1 MAKKG
6 YITRD
11 EIREHIRGFY
21 SFNDLKHQVYEIAKN
36 EMKNYGYKTWFVRS
50 VGLKMVQGGCFL
62 ISDKE
67 IKDFLSDHG
76 IDGRY
81 SSGYYWGVYQNSIAG
96 CLVDMFG
103 SVVRLEDC
111 A

>member
-6 YITRD
+6 YITKD
-11 EIREHIRGFY
+11 EIREHIRRFY
-21 SFNDLKHQVYEIAKN
+21 SFNDLKRQVYEIAKN
-36 EMKNYGYKTWFVRS
+36 DMKNYGYKTWFVRS

-62 ISDKE
+62 VSDKE

-81 SSGYYWGVYQNSIAG
+81 SRGYYWDVYQNSIAG

-111 A
+111 V